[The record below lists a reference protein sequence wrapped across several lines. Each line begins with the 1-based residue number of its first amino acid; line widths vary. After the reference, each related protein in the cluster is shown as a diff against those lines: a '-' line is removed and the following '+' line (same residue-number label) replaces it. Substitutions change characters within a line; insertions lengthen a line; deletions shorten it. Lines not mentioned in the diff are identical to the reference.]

1 MPENENPSDAPKP
14 KAPELLTNDQV
25 NALLAKQKREMAE
38 KFADYDDLRAK
49 ASKLDE
55 IEQASKSEL
64 QKLLDENT
72 TLKTR
77 VEFFEREKQV
87 AAWAAEITKDSGIP
101 PEALRGNTKEELEQ
115 HFNVLSA
122 LVPKQQQKRHVV
134 PPGTPSGEQTGS
146 RAAAA
151 LRQMRGTE

>member
-1 MPENENPSDAPKP
+1 MPEEQQNEQQQEQQTKT
-14 KAPELLTNDQV
+14 LTQDQV

-55 IEQASKSEL
+55 IEQASRSEL

-77 VEFFEREKQV
+77 VESFEREKQV

-115 HFNVLSA
+115 HFTVLSS

-134 PPGTPSGEQTGS
+134 PPGTPSGGQTGS